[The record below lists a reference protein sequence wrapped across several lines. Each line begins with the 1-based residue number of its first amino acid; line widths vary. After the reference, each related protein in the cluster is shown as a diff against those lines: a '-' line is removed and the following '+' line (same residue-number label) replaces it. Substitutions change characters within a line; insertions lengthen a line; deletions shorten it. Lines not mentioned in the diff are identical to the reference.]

1 MSKVTELASSQITP
15 SDTLAVELVEADET
29 PAAVIIRWPV
39 KPSVI
44 HPRRFPDTAA
54 TIARLFAE
62 AHTVLASINQSG
74 AATVSRSAALA
85 GSPPDRGIG
94 LSDHRPNSSWGIGR
108 GRWPPI
114 RVNGLSDVRL
124 PGSLLCAL

>member
-29 PAAVIIRWPV
+29 PAVVIVRWPLKATV
-39 KPSVI
+39 C

-62 AHTVLASINQSG
+62 AHTVLASIK
-74 AATVSRSAALA
+74 A
-85 GSPPDRGIG
+85 G
-94 LSDHRPNSSWGIGR
+94 
-108 GRWPPI
+108 
-114 RVNGLSDVRL
+114 RL
-124 PGSLLCAL
+124 L